1 MDVSKMGMELADAS
15 DQEPAEEASGGV
27 DHESG
32 KAAMSQLIEALKSGN
47 AEEAWHAFQG
57 AMACAGCDLGDGA
70 QDGAAPEG
78 APPDEGEDTEE

>member
-1 MDVSKMGMELADAS
+1 MDVSKMGMELANAT
-15 DQEPAEEASGGV
+15 DQEPDAAAAGGV

-32 KAAMSQLIEALKSGN
+32 KAAMQQLLEALKTGN

-70 QDGAAPEG
+70 QDGAPEAG
-78 APPDEGEDTEE
+78 AEPPEGEDTEE